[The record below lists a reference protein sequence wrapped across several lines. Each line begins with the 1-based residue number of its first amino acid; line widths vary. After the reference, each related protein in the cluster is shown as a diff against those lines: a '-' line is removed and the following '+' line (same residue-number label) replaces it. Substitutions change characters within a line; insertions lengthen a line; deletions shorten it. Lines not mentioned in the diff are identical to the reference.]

1 MKTMDINRVTELR
14 TATTDYFGVGAIQKF
29 NDIAQTLKSEGI
41 NKVMVVSSKSA
52 YIKTGAWDVVEPA
65 LRANG
70 IEYILY
76 NKVTPNPTDR
86 QTDEATEAGRAF
98 GAQAVIGIGGGS
110 PIDTAKS
117 VAVMLEYP
125 EYNTKD
131 LYTFKFTPTTAKPII
146 AINTTHG
153 TGTEVNRFAVVT
165 ISDLEYKPAIAYDC
179 LYPTYAIDDPALMT
193 KLPLRQTLYVSI
205 DAVNH
210 VTEAATT
217 QLTNPLAI
225 LLAKETISL
234 VHEWLP
240 EVIKNPE
247 NLEARYWLTYAAA
260 MAGTSFDNGL
270 LHLTHALE
278 HPLSAIR
285 PELSH
290 GLGLAMILPAVVKE
304 IYASQAEILAE
315 IYAPIVPGL
324 KGTPDEAD
332 TIAAGI
338 EKWLFDLGVT
348 EKLSDLNFTDDDVER
363 LLSLTRETPSLD
375 GLLAIAPVEATDDVI
390 RNIYKSS
397 MKKIS

>member
-1 MKTMDINRVTELR
+1 
-14 TATTDYFGVGAIQKF
+14 
-29 NDIAQTLKSEGI
+29 
-41 NKVMVVSSKSA
+41 
-52 YIKTGAWDVVEPA
+52 
-65 LRANG
+65 
-70 IEYILY
+70 
-76 NKVTPNPTDR
+76 
-86 QTDEATEAGRAF
+86 
-98 GAQAVIGIGGGS
+98 VIGIGGGS

-240 EVIKNPE
+240 VVIKNPE

-260 MAGTSFDNGL
+260 MGGTSFDNGL
-270 LHLTHALE
+270 LHITHALE

-304 IYASQAEILAE
+304 IYASQAEVLAE
-315 IYAPIVPGL
+315 IYSPVVPGL
-324 KGTPDEAD
+324 EGIPEEAD
-332 TIAAGI
+332 LIAAGI
-338 EKWLFDLGVT
+338 ENWLFELGIT
-348 EKLSDLNFTDDDVER
+348 EKLSDLNFTDTDIDR
-363 LLSLTRETPSLD
+363 LVKLTRETPSLD
-375 GLLAIAPVEATDDVI
+375 GLLAIAPIQVTDEVI
-390 RNIYKSS
+390 RSIYVNSLTR
-397 MKKIS
+397 IS